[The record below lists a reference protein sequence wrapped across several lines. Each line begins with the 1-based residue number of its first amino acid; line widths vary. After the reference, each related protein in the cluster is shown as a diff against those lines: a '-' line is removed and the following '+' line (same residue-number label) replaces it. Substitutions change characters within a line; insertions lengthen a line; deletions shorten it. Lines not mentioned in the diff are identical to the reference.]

1 MDDLAELPIQAVIR
15 ALGPEFVWL
24 EVRVCAAGDGW
35 ELRHAADSDRA
46 AGPLQPVPVDGLRE
60 LAQYTE
66 RGVFRPNKA
75 APNLR
80 RGWQTVA
87 QDFAELESA
96 LHSLYPG
103 TVADWLEGRKPR
115 PETTS
120 FREFTNRQTGIYR
133 VARELPDERAA
144 KVIQAGCAA
153 QFCGRQRLWP
163 VADADPAPVA
173 QKPAIPC
180 LEPCA
185 LLLELARR
193 AGEAHVSANRT
204 LQFSDREAAA
214 IRHALKSA
222 IAHPPD
228 EVREGDLGAPENP
241 RWLSLLLAR
250 FGPAEPSSSRGQAA
264 D

>member
-1 MDDLAELPIQAVIR
+1 MDDLAELPIQTVIR

-24 EVRVCAAGDGW
+24 EVRICAAGGGW
-35 ELRHAADSDRA
+35 KLRHAADSDRPA
-46 AGPLQPVPVDGLRE
+46 APLRPVPVDGLRE

-66 RGVFRPNKA
+66 RGAFRPNKA
-75 APNLR
+75 APTLQ
-80 RGWQTVA
+80 RGWQSVA
-87 QDFAELESA
+87 QSSAELETA

-120 FREFTNRQTGIYR
+120 FREFVNRQTGIYR

-144 KVIQAGCAA
+144 EVVQAGCAA
-153 QFCGRQRLWP
+153 QFCRRQRLWP
-163 VADADPAPVA
+163 VADAGPAPVGPN
-173 QKPAIPC
+173 PAIPC

-193 AGEAHVSANRT
+193 AGEAHVSANRSF
-204 LQFSDREAAA
+204 QFSDREVAA

-222 IAHPPD
+222 IANPPD

-250 FGPAEPSSSRGQAA
+250 LGPEEPTASRGHAA